1 MFSKIFNLNSDII
14 KFTLE
19 DNLLKTNK
27 YIPGTDIKIIKY
39 KKSILKK
46 VDYIFLFA
54 WNFKDIIIEKIKK
67 DVGGNHNLTI
77 IIPNP
82 KLHTKEIC

>member
-1 MFSKIFNLNSDII
+1 MVLPLKQHCFQKFNLNSDII

-46 VDYIFLFA
+46 VDYIFLFLGTL
-54 WNFKDIIIEKIKK
+54 KI
-67 DVGGNHNLTI
+67 
-77 IIPNP
+77 
-82 KLHTKEIC
+82 